1 MATDKDIAG
10 SNSDAESIPYKERCG
25 KWIVV
30 NENTLKEDRKELVA
44 ENRLNNVGERVDIQ
58 TPESQAVSATPGNL
72 LKHPGKRM
80 ERTV

>member
-1 MATDKDIAG
+1 M
-10 SNSDAESIPYKERCG
+10 
-25 KWIVV
+25 V

-44 ENRLNNVGERVDIQ
+44 ENRLNNVGERVDTQ

-80 ERTV
+80 EGTV